1 MKNTMTIEI
10 LKQLKEGVVIEF
22 DYVNYRGVEGK
33 RKAKVLSIYNG
44 ETEYHHGVQML
55 LKGIDLDKN
64 AERTYAVKDMNNIVI
79 TE

>member
-10 LKQLKEGVVIEF
+10 LKDLKEGVVIEF

-33 RKAKVLSIYNG
+33 RKAKFMSIYIG
-44 ETEYHHGVQML
+44 ETEFHSGVQML
-55 LKGIDLDKN
+55 LRGFDLDKN